1 MSDKTSDSES
11 PTDSEFDRYHGNYS
25 ATVDSAIGFS
35 GLKVSFFARM
45 KARYLIDIAR
55 ELGRSIEGRHPLA
68 LDVGCGVGLIHQS
81 MADAPLSLVGVDVSI
96 ECLDTA
102 TRANQAV
109 SYAHFDGA
117 HLPFATA
124 SFDLAW
130 TVCVLH
136 HVPPELWGQF
146 CTELARTVRP
156 GGQLVVIEHNP
167 FNPMT
172 RWAVSNCEFD
182 RDAVLLRASD
192 TRMLLAKAGLERIT
206 VRFIATLPL
215 TGPWHVIDR
224 LAGRLP
230 FGAQYLCAGNKPG

>member
-1 MSDKTSDSES
+1 MSDKTPNSES
-11 PTDSEFDRYHGNYS
+11 PTDTGFDRYHGDYS
-25 ATVDSAIGFS
+25 ATVNSAIGFS
-35 GLKVSFFARM
+35 GLKVNLFARM
-45 KARYLIDIAR
+45 KARYLTDIAR
-55 ELGRSIEGRHPLA
+55 ELSRSIGGRQLLA
-68 LDVGCGVGLIHQS
+68 LDVGCGVGLIHNTMQ
-81 MADAPLSLVGVDVSI
+81 DAPLSLVGVDVSR

-102 TRANQAV
+102 SRVNQAA

-124 SFDLAW
+124 CFDLAW

-136 HVPPELWGQF
+136 HVQPDHWGDF
-146 CTELARTVRP
+146 CTELARVIRP

-167 FNPMT
+167 SNPLT

-192 TRMLLAKAGLERIT
+192 TRVLLAKAGLERIS
-206 VRFIATLPL
+206 VRYIETLPL
-215 TGPWHVIDR
+215 TGPLHMIDR

-230 FGAQYLCAGNKPG
+230 IGAQYLCAGTKPG